1 MCVSL
6 MINYAEHSFHAAV
19 GHLYVFF
26 GKTSIQVLH
35 LLFNQFICL
44 LLLRRMRSLC
54 GGVVTPYQ
62 IYDVQ
67 ISSSIWK
74 VVMLFCWWFSL
85 RSRGCLVGCDTPPF
99 IYLFFCLCFS
109 SLRRQ
114 IQKDAAKTD
123 VKAQVLCLVQQ
134 AQVFSKP
141 KECKILRKN
150 GSKLQKEIPQSKWT
164 SSEFLLWLSRLRTWH
179 SVHGDVGF
187 IPRLAQWVKDLV
199 LPQTAP
205 QIVLCLIQ

>member
-1 MCVSL
+1 MAAACGSSQAKPQQGQPTSLTQCATREVPTIAILKGERRYLIVDLMCVSL

-67 ISSSIWK
+67 ISSSIW
-74 VVMLFCWWFSL
+74 
-85 RSRGCLVGCDTPPF
+85 
-99 IYLFFCLCFS
+99 
-109 SLRRQ
+109 
-114 IQKDAAKTD
+114 
-123 VKAQVLCLVQQ
+123 
-134 AQVFSKP
+134 
-141 KECKILRKN
+141 
-150 GSKLQKEIPQSKWT
+150 
-164 SSEFLLWLSRLRTWH
+164 
-179 SVHGDVGF
+179 
-187 IPRLAQWVKDLV
+187 
-199 LPQTAP
+199 
-205 QIVLCLIQ
+205 